1 MAFPRQAVDLQG
13 SGLTAGCRHWL
24 LLSSRGELDTQ
35 RGVTRQGVAVAGVY
49 PAKVSKR
56 EAHSLGGLMGVVGV
70 GEARRTFPYG
80 MRCVRWRSNCSRIY
94 RQGHIRGVYIFE
106 STAGCGIEITSARP
120 ARYWEQY
127 AR

>member
-49 PAKVSKR
+49 PAKASKR

-70 GEARRTFPYG
+70 GEANFSVRHALRSLEVKLQQDLQTG
-80 MRCVRWRSNCSRIY
+80 AHKGCVYLRVHGWPRDRDN
-94 RQGHIRGVYIFE
+94 
-106 STAGCGIEITSARP
+106 
-120 ARYWEQY
+120 
-127 AR
+127 